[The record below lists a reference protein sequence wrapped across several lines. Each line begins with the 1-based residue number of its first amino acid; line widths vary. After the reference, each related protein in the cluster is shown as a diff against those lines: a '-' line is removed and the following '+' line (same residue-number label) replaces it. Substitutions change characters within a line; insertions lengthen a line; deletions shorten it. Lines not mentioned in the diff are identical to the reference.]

1 MSRPEQPDQPARA
14 KAGVAEG
21 AQTPLEK
28 PPTVTSAA
36 RLRLADKPL
45 TPKELEVLRW
55 AAEGKTVWEISR
67 IRSISQATV
76 KFHLQNIYGK
86 LQVNNRVQ
94 ATGEAIR
101 RGLCR

>member
-1 MSRPEQPDQPARA
+1 MNEQSSATGSICTREGSPLPAGGR
-14 KAGVAEG
+14 VA
-21 AQTPLEK
+21 ASSTR
-28 PPTVTSAA
+28 
-36 RLRLADKPL
+36 RLLANKPL
-45 TPKELEVLRW
+45 SAKELEVLRW

-76 KFHLQNIYGK
+76 KFHLRNIYGK

-94 ATGEAIR
+94 AAGEAIK